1 MGCPVGATDV
11 TFGSIALNYFAEA
24 GVNAGASVA
33 KVNAT
38 ATGDVA
44 EAWCPGD
51 VKEYTDPTATAIADR
66 TVDVFALVG
75 TTETLTFTYVISE
88 DGNSTN
94 ATLVGQAFLQS
105 AGDTSGKNT
114 LNVHDFVWT
123 WEGAP
128 VYTAETT

>member
-11 TFGSIALNYFAEA
+11 TFGSIALNYLAEA
-24 GVNAGASVA
+24 GVNTGASVA

-38 ATGDVA
+38 PTGATAKV
-44 EAWCPGD
+44 WCAGD

-66 TVDVFALVG
+66 TVDVLGLVG

-94 ATLVGQAFLQS
+94 ATLIGQAFLQS
-105 AGDTSGKNT
+105 AGDASGEGT
-114 LNVHDFVWT
+114 LNIHDFVWT
-123 WEGAP
+123 WEDEP